1 MPGLDPCPP
10 SVGRFLLVTAALV
23 SSCDSQAYPWEA
35 PGPAP
40 TVTAPPRAPA
50 DDSSAPVG
58 PEEDAVGP
66 RGGLFKTCADGLE
79 AEVDP
84 IRDVTRLV
92 TTCAQPTGMTRVFDA
107 PLEGAVAK
115 EGPAVVFDFQM
126 VAGHCYRL
134 FAVAS
139 PGINDLGVEVR
150 SSRGT
155 LVASDHRHDR
165 IAIVQPDRP
174 FCSLADD
181 AGSVVVSAVDGSGS
195 FALELASF
203 SAPRH

>member
-1 MPGLDPCPP
+1 MPRPAPCRPLA
-10 SVGRFLLVTAALV
+10 GRFLIVTAALV
-23 SSCDSQAYPWEA
+23 SSCDSEAYPWEA

-40 TVTAPPRAPA
+40 TVTAAPRIQT
-50 DDSSAPVG
+50 DESSAPTG
-58 PEEDAVGP
+58 PEDDAVGP
-66 RGGLFKTCADGLE
+66 RGGLFRTCADGLE

-84 IRDVTRLV
+84 VRDVTRLL

-107 PLEGAVAK
+107 PLEGALAK
-115 EGPAVVFDFQM
+115 DAPAVIFDFQM

-139 PGINDLGVEVR
+139 PGINDIGVEVR

-155 LVASDHRHDR
+155 LLASDHRKDR

-181 AGSVVVSAVDGSGS
+181 GGSVAVSAVEGSGS

>member
-1 MPGLDPCPP
+1 MPDASPEDD
-10 SVGRFLLVTAALV
+10 AL
-23 SSCDSQAYPWEA
+23 
-35 PGPAP
+35 
-40 TVTAPPRAPA
+40 
-50 DDSSAPVG
+50 
-58 PEEDAVGP
+58 GP

-79 AEVDP
+79 AELDP

-92 TTCAQPTGMTRVFDA
+92 TTCAQPTGMTRVFEA

-115 EGPAVVFDFQM
+115 DAPPVVFDFQM
-126 VAGHCYRL
+126 VGGHCYRL

-155 LVASDHRHDR
+155 LLASDHRTDR

-181 AGSVVVSAVDGSGS
+181 AGTVVVTALGGSGS

>member
-1 MPGLDPCPP
+1 
-10 SVGRFLLVTAALV
+10 V

-40 TVTAPPRAPA
+40 TVTAPPQASAAPQEPPGSP
-50 DDSSAPVG
+50 D
-58 PEEDAVGP
+58 EDALGP

-115 EGPAVVFDFQM
+115 DAPPVVFDFQM
-126 VAGHCYRL
+126 VGGHCYRL

-139 PGINDLGVEVR
+139 PGINDIGVEVR

-155 LVASDHRHDR
+155 LLASDHRADR

-174 FCSLADD
+174 FCSLADPARLRWSWRASPRPGID
-181 AGSVVVSAVDGSGS
+181 AG
-195 FALELASF
+195 
-203 SAPRH
+203 RHDN

>member
-1 MPGLDPCPP
+1 MARLGL
-10 SVGRFLLVTAALV
+10 LLTAALA
-23 SSCDSQAYPWEA
+23 SSCDSQAYPWEG
-35 PGPAP
+35 PGPQP
-40 TVTAPPRAPA
+40 TVTAAPRMST
-50 DDSSAPVG
+50 DTSAPES
-58 PEEDAVGP
+58 PEEDALGP

-84 IRDVTRLV
+84 IRDVTRLL
-92 TTCAQPTGMTRVFDA
+92 TACSQPTGMTRAFES

-115 EGPAVVFDFQM
+115 DAPPVVFDFQM
-126 VAGHCYRL
+126 VGGHCYRL

-139 PGINDLGVEVR
+139 PGIGDLGVEVR

-155 LVASDHRHDR
+155 LLASDHRADR

-181 AGSVVVSAVDGSGS
+181 AGTVVVSAASGSGS